1 MWIGVNRN
9 EREFVDFVVEDRSS
23 QTGMKLWQKIENE
36 HIDIVYSDF
45 WKPYKEIIPAEK
57 LHQSKAETYTVEG
70 FNSLIRHYLARFRR
84 KTKCYTKSLEMM
96 ILSLKLLMA
105 KRNNTLSMQI
115 Y

>member
-1 MWIGVNRN
+1 
-9 EREFVDFVVEDRSS
+9 
-23 QTGMKLWQKIENE
+23 MKLWQKIENE

-57 LHQSKAETYTVEG
+57 LHQSKAETFTIEG

-105 KRNNTLSMQI
+105 NLI
-115 Y
+115 YTNLLMLIFLASNQQKSNLHNKVTFFIN

>member
-1 MWIGVNRN
+1 
-9 EREFVDFVVEDRSS
+9 
-23 QTGMKLWQKIENE
+23 MKLWQQIENE

-57 LHQSKAETYTVEG
+57 LHQSKAETFTIEG

-96 ILSLKLLMA
+96 ILPLKLLMA
-105 KRNNTLSMQI
+105 KRNNILSMQI

>member
-1 MWIGVNRN
+1 MCSKCQSENKVKNGVLKGKQR
-9 EREFVDFVVEDRSS
+9 FKCKSC
-23 QTGMKLWQKIENE
+23 T
-36 HIDIVYSDF
+36 
-45 WKPYKEIIPAEK
+45 
-57 LHQSKAETYTVEG
+57 KAETFTIEG

-105 KRNNTLSMQI
+105 KRDNILSMKI